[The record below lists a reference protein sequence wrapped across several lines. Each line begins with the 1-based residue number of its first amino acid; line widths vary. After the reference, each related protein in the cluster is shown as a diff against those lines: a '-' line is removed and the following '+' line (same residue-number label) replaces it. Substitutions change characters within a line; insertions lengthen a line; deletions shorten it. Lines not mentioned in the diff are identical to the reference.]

1 MVAVINHPPCCSE
14 SGIIFTWISVDSILS
29 GFCEDCLQFVA
40 HPVDLLDVGEHHL
53 RIKSSL
59 LHHAGHVLRC
69 QEVRNSGE
77 LLPGGECELKVSF
90 SVLRTRCLQR
100 SEVECVGEEVVNEST
115 ECETIRPAAGEVL
128 DVNIVVLP
136 GSALTPDQDRLHL
149 R

>member
-1 MVAVINHPPCCSE
+1 MVALINHPPCCSE

-29 GFCEDCLQFVA
+29 GIFEDCLQFVA

-77 LLPGGECELKVSF
+77 LLSGGKSQFKVF
-90 SVLRTRCLQR
+90 PSVCRRLCPQGFV
-100 SEVECVGEEVVNEST
+100 VECVGEEIVNQCT
-115 ECETIRPAAGEVL
+115 ECSAVSPGLCEILQNRNAWNVL
-128 DVNIVVLP
+128 
-136 GSALTPDQDRLHL
+136 
-149 R
+149 

>member
-1 MVAVINHPPCCSE
+1 MM
-14 SGIIFTWISVDSILS
+14 
-29 GFCEDCLQFVA
+29 LQFIA
-40 HPVDLLDVGEHHL
+40 HSVHLLNVGEHHL
-53 RIKSSL
+53 RIHSSL

-69 QEVRNSGE
+69 QEVRNSSK

-115 ECETIRPAAGEVL
+115 ECETVRPATGEVL